1 MAAHPYILAA
11 GNKLFPAAFLSS
23 FGFRPCRRR
32 HATAWWFCG
41 QPSACGLM
49 AAFPLPPI
57 VTFMP
62 HAASSPLVCGVG
74 LCMVASCPPPIP
86 RYGARLPRPV
96 AGHLGRRLC
105 PRFGG
110 QRRGNASGNMPATE
124 RKHHKCRDKHQRCHH
139 PADDG
144 RLGSI

>member
-1 MAAHPYILAA
+1 MAAHLYILAA

-32 HATAWWFCG
+32 RAAAWWFCG

-49 AAFPLPPI
+49 AAFLLAPI
-57 VTFMP
+57 VTIMSQ
-62 HAASSPLVCGVG
+62 AASSPLVWGVG
-74 LCMVASCPPPIP
+74 LCMVASCSPPHSSLWGKAPPPGCMA
-86 RYGARLPRPV
+86 YWC
-96 AGHLGRRLC
+96 RLC
-105 PRFGG
+105 PRLGG

-124 RKHHKCRDKHQRCHH
+124 RKHHKCRDKHQRRI
-139 PADDG
+139 PGGYDG

>member
-74 LCMVASCPPPIP
+74 LCMVASCPPPFLVMGQGSP
-86 RYGARLPRPV
+86 ARLQGILAAAFAPGLAGNGAAMRP
-96 AGHLGRRLC
+96 AI
-105 PRFGG
+105 
-110 QRRGNASGNMPATE
+110 
-124 RKHHKCRDKHQRCHH
+124 CRQQSESTISAFDKHQRRI
-139 PADDG
+139 PGGYDG

>member
-96 AGHLGRRLC
+96 AGHPVHPPFLVR
-105 PRFGG
+105 G